1 MATAMPPPM
10 PSPPLAP
17 APPAPPW
24 ARLPRKEVLVMVAV
38 ELFSRARPPPMPSPP
53 ASPLAPAPP
62 IAVLPLSVL
71 LLSARLPPLLKMP
84 PPMPAPPA
92 PPLAWL
98 LMILLEA
105 TFSVPWLA
113 MPPPATAEL
122 PLTVQLVSVV
132 ECRIVGQAAAVAGGG
147 VAADGAVGQRGR
159 TAVELS
165 RPPPLAPAELPL
177 TVQLVSVVAPCCTRR
192 RRCRSSSAGVAAD
205 GAVGQRGRTCV
216 AVAQAAAVVG
226 GVAADGAVSQRGRAT
241 E

>member
-24 ARLPRKEVLVMVAV
+24 ARLPRKVVLVMVAV

-62 IAVLPLSVL
+62 IALLPLSVL

-98 LMILLEA
+98 LMILLDA
-105 TFSVPWLA
+105 TFSVPGWKCRRRRL
-113 MPPPATAEL
+113 AEL
-122 PLTVQLVSVV
+122 PLTVQLVSV
-132 ECRIVGQAAAVAGGG
+132 AVH
-147 VAADGAVGQRGR
+147 Q
-159 TAVELS
+159 
-165 RPPPLAPAELPL
+165 
-177 TVQLVSVVAPCCTRR
+177 
-192 RRCRSSSAGVAAD
+192 
-205 GAVGQRGRTCV
+205 
-216 AVAQAAAVVG
+216 
-226 GVAADGAVSQRGRAT
+226 
-241 E
+241 